1 MGKMHAKIAKRK
13 FDAFYCKLLTLKLLI
28 IMLYANEPATM
39 AIVTGNRNKTINDG
53 YAMK

>member
-1 MGKMHAKIAKRK
+1 MPFTAN
-13 FDAFYCKLLTLKLLI
+13 CLQKLMI